1 MLKNMLRDRP
11 IFDDGWADVHF
22 FLNKP
27 KKKVLQ
33 FNNITK
39 IKENGFVKIIHM

>member
-1 MLKNMLRDRP
+1 MMGGRMCT
-11 IFDDGWADVHF
+11 

-33 FNNITK
+33 FNNKTK